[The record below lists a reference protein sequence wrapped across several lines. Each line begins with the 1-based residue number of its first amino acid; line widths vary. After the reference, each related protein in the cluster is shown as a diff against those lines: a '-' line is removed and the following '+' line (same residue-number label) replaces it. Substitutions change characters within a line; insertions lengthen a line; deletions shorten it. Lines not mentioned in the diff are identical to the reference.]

1 MYVYVFIFVGFILP
15 LLGHYGCSLIKAKWC
30 LELSLYSK
38 AAKQE
43 ETYGTSVVAAQF

>member
-1 MYVYVFIFVGFILP
+1 MI
-15 LLGHYGCSLIKAKWC
+15 A

-43 ETYGTSVVAAQF
+43 ETYGTSVLAAQFLGFLENYVAGLVIAINNFVTPNLE

>member
-1 MYVYVFIFVGFILP
+1 MI
-15 LLGHYGCSLIKAKWC
+15 A

-43 ETYGTSVVAAQF
+43 ETYGTSVVAAQFLGLLGNSVAGLVIAINNFVTPSLE